1 MKKLLLLLVIVVA
14 VFVVYNRQRLFLRD
28 PLGSVVR
35 DGIKEDGAQVFVNYS
50 SDVMIEND
58 DSPLY
63 TELIAHDD
71 HTGMPQNLK
80 CIHYVACLM
89 DADLPTLLPW
99 LGGLKVHSMTA
110 RSVRFLDGKRE
121 TTVTLY

>member
-1 MKKLLLLLVIVVA
+1 MKKLLLLLIIVGA
-14 VFVVYNRQRLFLRD
+14 IFVVYNRQRLFLRD

-35 DGIKEDGAQVFVNYS
+35 DGLKEDGAQVFVNYS

-58 DSPLY
+58 SPPLY

-80 CIHYVACLM
+80 CIHYVACIM
-89 DADLPTLLPW
+89 DADLPTLLP
-99 LGGLKVHSMTA
+99 LPAALTVHSMTA